1 MKKLKYIAYAAF
13 AALAMSSCTDD
24 ILPVQGKQTE
34 PERTVSDY
42 SISPEQALAN
52 LDAFMEGDEELT
64 RSHGEVSVKDIFPVK
79 YSTMATR
86 AEQSENECENL
97 IYVANFEDNAGYA
110 LLAAD
115 ERIPDK
121 VIAVTEEGNLDQQTV
136 NRIAGIGTPNKPL
149 YPEYPAKG
157 PGIFSVNKYGDEKF
171 INPNTINQY
180 YEDVDDY
187 LIGNYEGLRYQVGT
201 VGGNPGIGTLGA
213 EDIPVGMCMAYAA
226 SSIPGRPDPT
236 PDPNPNPNPP
246 GDDDPIP
253 DPDGDLPGSVYT
265 EYTSWRVTERIS
277 PMLARFSQWHQR
289 DPFNRLYDK
298 RHKYLVGELH
308 TPAAGCF
315 PLSVSKILT
324 YFKYPA
330 LSFPP
335 GNYVNY
341 NDLQS
346 YTLDPAFNK
355 SASLLLL
362 LVSRGCDCWYFTE
375 GTFAFPYKVTAFMR
389 SCGYSGADY
398 KKYDFTEA
406 QMKLKQG
413 MPLIIYG
420 YPDNVITGITSSH
433 AWNIDGYKIKQ
444 RDKNKW
450 KYNGNHQKVI
460 VKTET
465 ETMRMVHCD
474 FGWGGQRNGYY
485 VSGVFDM
492 ADENVEFDPGSYS
505 EINHYYKYW
514 LKIITYNKP
523 TP

>member
-1 MKKLKYIAYAAF
+1 MKKFKYITYAAF
-13 AALAMSSCTDD
+13 AALAISSCTDD
-24 ILPVQGKQTE
+24 ILPVKGKQTE

-64 RSHGEVSVKDIFPVK
+64 RSHGEVSVKNIFPVK
-79 YSTMATR
+79 YSTVATR
-86 AEQSENECENL
+86 AEKSENECDNL

-121 VIAVTEEGNLDQQTV
+121 VIAVTEEGNLDQETV
-136 NRIAGIGTPNKPL
+136 NRIAGIGTSNKPL

-157 PGIFSVNKYGDEKF
+157 PGIFSVKKYGDEKF

-253 DPDGDLPGSVYT
+253 DPDGDVPGSLKI
-265 EYTSWRVTERIS
+265 EYSSWQVIENVS
-277 PMLARFSQWHQR
+277 PLLSRYSWWHQEP
-289 DPFNRLYDK
+289 PFNIRYEK
-298 RHKYLVGELH
+298 KHKYVFGSLF
-308 TPAAGCF
+308 TPYAGCF
-315 PLSVSKILT
+315 PLSVAKIFTHFRLPNIS
-324 YFKYPA
+324 Y
-330 LSFPP
+330 
-335 GNYVNY
+335 NHENVNY
-341 NDLQS
+341 ADLQS
-346 YTLDPAFNK
+346 FSTNPEFNK

-362 LVSRGCDCWYFTE
+362 LISQGCCCLYFTE
-375 GTFAFPYKVTAFMR
+375 GTFTFPCSVTSYMRSRGYKNAGSTDYDFYKVRTMLKN
-389 SCGYSGADY
+389 GA
-398 KKYDFTEA
+398 
-406 QMKLKQG
+406 
-413 MPLIIYG
+413 PLIIYG
-420 YPDNVITGITSSH
+420 YPDNILTGIKSCH

-444 RDKNKW
+444 RNAF
-450 KYNGNHQKVI
+450 KYKYHADNTKEVVNSWI
-460 VKTET
+460 EKTE
-465 ETMRMVHCD
+465 MVHCD
-474 FGWGGQRNGYY
+474 FGWRGKRNGYY
-485 VSGVFDM
+485 VTGVFDM
-492 ADENVEFDPGSYS
+492 TDDNVEFDPGCDYGN
-505 EINHYYKYW
+505 EHYYKFW
-514 LKIITYNKP
+514 LKIVTYTKP
-523 TP
+523 